1 MLIDLSHPRWN
12 LFFPDV
18 CSIEASGEGTVNDL
32 GEIVSST
39 GPLEGHDALQCQV
52 VFKSGKVSS
61 SGEVIEVE
69 SIEIGLRGFF
79 PQVKSGMKVTVAAT
93 PKKPATRYK
102 ILSAG
107 SDSQHV
113 KTRLLVEVTA

>member
-32 GEIVSST
+32 GEIVSAT

-69 SIEIGLRGFF
+69 STEIGLRGCF
-79 PQVKSGMKVTVAAT
+79 PQIKAKMTAIAT
-93 PKKPATRYK
+93 SEGITTRYK

-113 KTRLLVEVTA
+113 KTRLVVEAIL